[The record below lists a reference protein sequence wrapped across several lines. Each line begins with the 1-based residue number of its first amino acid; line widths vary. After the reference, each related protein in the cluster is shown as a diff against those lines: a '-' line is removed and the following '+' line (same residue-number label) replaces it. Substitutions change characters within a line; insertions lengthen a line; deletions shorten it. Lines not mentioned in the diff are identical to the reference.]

1 MKATTTM
8 GPCAAVSLVVTLFL
22 FPTVF
27 ASNEEHEKHT
37 PTSTNV
43 CTSGTPLTLTAS
55 SESPLTFVCPE
66 SSYLLPSKPS
76 SAFKVVD
83 DTCGEPVQ
91 LSTLEVDAT
100 LEVKSHESG
109 ASQESPRKEYT
120 FTVTKLP
127 TTSTSVCYKCVVPP
141 PAPTSAEEDHDEDA
155 HVAQATPVECQ
166 VKIVIPAEPVLK
178 EREAV
183 TAVKEVTETSTPTTT
198 STQESAASSFVCPAA
213 FFLVGLT
220 LLSFLA

>member
-8 GPCAAVSLVVTLFL
+8 APCAAVSLVVSFFL

-27 ASNEEHEKHT
+27 ASNEEEHT

-43 CTSGTPLTLTAS
+43 CTSETPLTLTAS
-55 SESPLTFVCPE
+55 SESPLTFMCPE
-66 SSYLLPSKPS
+66 NSDLLPSKPS
-76 SAFKVVD
+76 SAFRVVD
-83 DTCGEPVQ
+83 DTCGEPVE
-91 LSTLEVDAT
+91 LSKLEVDAT

-109 ASQESPRKEYT
+109 TSQESPRKEYT

-127 TTSTSVCYKCVVPP
+127 TTSTSVCYKCVGPP
-141 PAPTSAEEDHDEDA
+141 PAPTSAEEHDEDD

-166 VKIVIPAEPVLK
+166 VKIVIPPEPMLK

-183 TAVKEVTETSTPTTT
+183 AAAKEAIETSTPTTT

-213 FFLVGLT
+213 FSLVGLT
-220 LLSFLA
+220 LMSLVA